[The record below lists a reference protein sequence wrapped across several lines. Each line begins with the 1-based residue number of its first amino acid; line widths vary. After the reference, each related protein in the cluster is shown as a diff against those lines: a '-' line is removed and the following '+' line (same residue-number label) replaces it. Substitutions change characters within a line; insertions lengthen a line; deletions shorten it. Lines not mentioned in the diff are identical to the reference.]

1 MTTPKVLLNSLH
13 ALKAFT
19 WLSQGCGDWQQKSN
33 WYKFMSLST
42 RCLYREGDSAIFSPL
57 QGQTSSALKYF
68 WSHPAAGDCLP
79 GVGYL
84 LRFFKKHN
92 LSLCQASPCCSE
104 RHLATTVPAGVKKA
118 TSAFCSRACLP
129 LLLSAGS
136 QSSIFLNNFWI
147 EGEFQMTLRLD
158 CPK

>member
-1 MTTPKVLLNSLH
+1 MKSIGGDFIELSRTMTTPKVLLNSLH
-13 ALKAFT
+13 TLKAFT
-19 WLSQGCGDWQQKSN
+19 WLSQGCGDWQQESN
-33 WYKFMSLST
+33 WYRFMSLST

-57 QGQTSSALKYF
+57 QGQTSPALKYF
-68 WSHPAAGDCLP
+68 WSQ
-79 GVGYL
+79 
-84 LRFFKKHN
+84 KHN

-136 QSSIFLNNFWI
+136 QSSIFLSNFWI
-147 EGEFQMTLRLD
+147 EGEFQMILRLD